1 VWARK
6 YVWLTDILFAF
17 LLREGGGEGA
27 GEGDV
32 MENILG
38 EEGYV
43 SL

>member
-1 VWARK
+1 
-6 YVWLTDILFAF
+6 LFAF
-17 LLREGGGEGA
+17 LLREGGGEGD

-32 MENILG
+32 MENIVG